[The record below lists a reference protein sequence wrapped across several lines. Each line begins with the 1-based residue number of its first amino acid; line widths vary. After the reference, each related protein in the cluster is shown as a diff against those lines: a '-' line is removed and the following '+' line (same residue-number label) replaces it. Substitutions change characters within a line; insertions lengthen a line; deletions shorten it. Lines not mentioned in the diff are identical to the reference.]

1 MMASTE
7 RTGTHSRREGEL
19 KTKAPSIEGPS
30 PSCRNRCHQD
40 TETRRYGIS
49 FREICLL
56 TGKRMQKQQPSE
68 SLLDVTEGRLT
79 TRGVLH
85 LGYKPP
91 WAFTCGMSWWERS
104 HMDILPEYSL

>member
-1 MMASTE
+1 
-7 RTGTHSRREGEL
+7 
-19 KTKAPSIEGPS
+19 
-30 PSCRNRCHQD
+30 
-40 TETRRYGIS
+40 
-49 FREICLL
+49 
-56 TGKRMQKQQPSE
+56 MQKQQPSE
-68 SLLDVTEGRLT
+68 SLLEETEGRLI

>member
-1 MMASTE
+1 MPPE
-7 RTGTHSRREGEL
+7 HRDEEVQDFFSR
-19 KTKAPSIEGPS
+19 
-30 PSCRNRCHQD
+30 D
-40 TETRRYGIS
+40 
-49 FREICLL
+49 LL

-68 SLLDVTEGRLT
+68 SLLEETEGRLT